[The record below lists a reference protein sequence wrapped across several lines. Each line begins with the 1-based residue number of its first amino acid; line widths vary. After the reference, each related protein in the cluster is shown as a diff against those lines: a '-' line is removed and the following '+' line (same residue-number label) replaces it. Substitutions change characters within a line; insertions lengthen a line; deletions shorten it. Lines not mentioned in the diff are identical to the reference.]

1 MIAHDSS
8 GSSRAYHRGVHVL
21 AMMTALA
28 VVPLIVVGAGVT
40 SKDAGMAYPD
50 GFFSDGYFW
59 NPPNWWQQDHTRWE
73 HGHRLIGRAVGVIAI
88 GLAVA
93 SWRRSRTVR
102 WLGVGTLAAIVL
114 QGVLGIF
121 RVSEVSR
128 PLAMV
133 HGIWGQACFCLAVAT
148 ALVTSRRWALGVDRY
163 RVRAAIVLRRLS
175 GAVALG
181 MFLQLATGAV
191 VRHFPSNA
199 AAAVH
204 ILIAVVLTLLVGW
217 LSMWVIGQHPARTLP
232 GFLGRALAGLF
243 VAQLMLGGLTFLVV
257 MIGGPWA
264 EWVRWSVP
272 SAHVVVGALLVSCAA
287 LLCLTCYRLLQPAE
301 DGHSLLAAGAVSVS

>member
-1 MIAHDSS
+1 MNASDSS
-8 GSSRAYHRGVHVL
+8 RRSGSYHRGVHVL
-21 AMMTALA
+21 AVVTALA

-50 GFFSDGYFW
+50 GFLSDGYFW

-73 HGHRLIGRAVGVIAI
+73 HGHRLIGRAVGMIAI
-88 GLAVA
+88 ALAVV
-93 SWRRSRTVR
+93 SWRRGDMVR

-114 QGVLGIF
+114 QGILGML

-133 HGIWGQACFCLAVAT
+133 HGIWGQLCFCLAVAT
-148 ALVTSRRWALGVDRY
+148 ALVTSRRWSLGVDRF
-163 RVRAAIVLRRLS
+163 RIRAGIAFRRLS
-175 GAVALG
+175 AVVAGG
-181 MFLQLATGAV
+181 MFLQMATGAL

-217 LSMWVIGQHPARTLP
+217 LAMWVIGQHSVRTLP

-243 VAQLMLGGLTFLVV
+243 VAQLLLGGLTFLVV
-257 MIGGPWA
+257 MLGGPWA

-287 LLCLTCYRLLQPAE
+287 VLCLASYQLLEPAE
-301 DGHSLLAAGAVSVS
+301 DGYSAAAVGAVSVS